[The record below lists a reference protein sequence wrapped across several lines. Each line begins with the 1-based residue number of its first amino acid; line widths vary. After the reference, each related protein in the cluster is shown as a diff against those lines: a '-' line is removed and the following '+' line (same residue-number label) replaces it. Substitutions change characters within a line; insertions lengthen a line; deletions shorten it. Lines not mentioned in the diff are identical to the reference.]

1 MNIKKLVLFV
11 LGLGFGFN
19 SIAQTDVR
27 ITIDHSFNG
36 SSASADQVYIIQE
49 SAFEYDRIQYYL
61 SGFTIIHDGGQVTTI
76 DDLVILVDSDHGN
89 TYELGSLPVSNIE
102 NITFSVGVPEHLNHL
117 DPSIYELNHPL
128 AHQNPSMH
136 WGWTSGYRF
145 LCVDATSG
153 LDMVQIHALGD
164 AHYYSQSHV
173 VNSQTDSEGV
183 FVEFTADYGQ
193 IFDGLNVIGGL
204 FEHSETSD
212 PIIKA
217 LENMQ
222 NIVFYPTVTGIDES
236 IEEAFTMYPNPAS
249 SDIRIS
255 GAKNGDLV
263 TVYDLGGRL
272 VLSHILN
279 SSIDVSSLE
288 EGVYIVSIDGCSSS
302 RLVVTK

>member
-11 LGLGFGFN
+11 LGLGFGLN

-117 DPSIYELNHPL
+117 DPSTYELNHPL

-136 WGWTSGYRF
+136 WGWTYRQEGIWGGGSRPLSVRQGVEGRLSRSGSTACPRWR
-145 LCVDATSG
+145 
-153 LDMVQIHALGD
+153 
-164 AHYYSQSHV
+164 
-173 VNSQTDSEGV
+173 
-183 FVEFTADYGQ
+183 TADRSPW
-193 IFDGLNVIGGL
+193 
-204 FEHSETSD
+204 HRR
-212 PIIKA
+212 
-217 LENMQ
+217 
-222 NIVFYPTVTGIDES
+222 
-236 IEEAFTMYPNPAS
+236 PA
-249 SDIRIS
+249 
-255 GAKNGDLV
+255 
-263 TVYDLGGRL
+263 
-272 VLSHILN
+272 
-279 SSIDVSSLE
+279 
-288 EGVYIVSIDGCSSS
+288 
-302 RLVVTK
+302 